1 MPKLLCV
8 FLLSACLT
16 CAASL
21 QAQQVCPGLPYVADT
36 PEDEL
41 MQAVNG
47 AENPQEQI
55 AALDKFA
62 QAHSDSKFMPCVHE
76 YYTIA
81 YLKLN
86 QYDQVIEQGEKGLSG
101 SYQDTMLIMNVT
113 KAYLASGKVNDAAFA
128 TIMKAPEQIKSETS
142 PPKPP
147 NVSDAEWQKNLQD
160 LADQAKEERSYMEYA
175 FLQLLPRVTDGNKRV
190 EFLDA
195 FMKSYPDTTNVGQLN
210 FQYFMAYLMTNNPAK
225 ADEYGEKAI
234 AADPNNVEC
243 LNAVAND
250 YATRQVNLDKATAY
264 AKKVLELAPAL
275 KKPEGITDDQFKTVQ
290 DNQIGLA
297 HATLGYVEY
306 LKGAKTHK
314 VGPAIQEYKTAV
326 DLLRGNPTL
335 QGRTLYYLGYAYEV
349 IYPPNHKLADE
360 ALTRAISIPSPW
372 QGQAQ
377 ELLAKVKQAEKQ

>member
-147 NVSDAEWQKNLQD
+147 NVSDVEWQKNLQD